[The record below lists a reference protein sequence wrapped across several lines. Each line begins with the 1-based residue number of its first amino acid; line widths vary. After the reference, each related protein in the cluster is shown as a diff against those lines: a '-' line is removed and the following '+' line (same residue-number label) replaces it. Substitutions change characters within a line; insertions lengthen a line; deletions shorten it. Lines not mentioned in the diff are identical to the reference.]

1 MIEVME
7 GEDGRDNVNGGSCK
21 GGGPSFLFKIKEG
34 DMSLSYS
41 KEVVKDMV
49 SIKMDDLG
57 V

>member
-1 MIEVME
+1 ME

>member
-1 MIEVME
+1 ME
-7 GEDGRDNVNGGSCK
+7 DHAKR
-21 GGGPSFLFKIKEG
+21 GGPSFLFKIKEG